1 MKNTKSPEKTT
12 LHPRNPHRFR
22 YDFDTL
28 IQSFPELKQFV
39 FNNEHGSNT
48 IDFANPEAVK
58 AAQEGKVEYELIP
71 QGTLA
76 EALRAGGAG
85 IGGFF
90 TPTAAG
96 TVIAEGKETKISAE
110 AWQSGFIKLMQD
122 MLRGTI
128 QASRPAIVQTSLF

>member
-48 IDFANPEAVK
+48 IDFANPEV
-58 AAQEGKVEYELIP
+58 Q
-71 QGTLA
+71 
-76 EALRAGGAG
+76 ALNG
-85 IGGFF
+85 
-90 TPTAAG
+90 
-96 TVIAEGKETKISAE
+96 VVYLH
-110 AWQSGFIKLMQD
+110 FIM
-122 MLRGTI
+122 MAR
-128 QASRPAIVQTSLF
+128 